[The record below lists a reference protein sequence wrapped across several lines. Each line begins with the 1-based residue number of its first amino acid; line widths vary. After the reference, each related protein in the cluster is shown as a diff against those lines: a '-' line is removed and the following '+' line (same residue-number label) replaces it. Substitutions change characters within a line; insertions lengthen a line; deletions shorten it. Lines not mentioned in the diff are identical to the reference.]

1 MALMDINPLIT
12 NISAST
18 TSARAEIAMK
28 GSTTVAVA
36 NHTSAIAYVVSGD
49 STVTATTS
57 MVGINA
63 GQTESFSIN
72 PNHTNV
78 AAILSSGT
86 GTVQFRFSVGGE

>member
-63 GQTESFSIN
+63 GHTESFSIN